1 MGGTHHFPRYLF
13 FYEGLLASIECKS
26 VKPLS
31 WAAKGWACGVAEKGG
46 DWLGSSTGPHTKE
59 VWTGKYARLC
69 SKALISHG
77 KSDAPLQS
85 VRIVTCYSLFWEGT
99 ANAAGKEL
107 HEVLINL

>member
-1 MGGTHHFPRYLF
+1 MYRDHNSGSAWPRR
-13 FYEGLLASIECKS
+13 
-26 VKPLS
+26 
-31 WAAKGWACGVAEKGG
+31 AKGWAYGVAEKGS

-85 VRIVTCYSLFWEGT
+85 VRIVTCYSLFREGT